1 MQPGVIRLG
10 KQNPQSSGDLHEQQR
25 RSLGF
30 PAEATLVNYGLV
42 EVVACGVV
50 EAAEVSSV
58 ALSGV
63 QWRTTVLQLNCLI
76 TVLKCIRK
84 KERQL
89 QKPLLYK
96 ASNDALFFM

>member
-50 EAAEVSSV
+50 EAAEVV
-58 ALSGV
+58 Y
-63 QWRTTVLQLNCLI
+63 
-76 TVLKCIRK
+76 RK

-89 QKPLLYK
+89 QKPLL
-96 ASNDALFFM
+96 SFMVKVCTYLT

>member
-30 PAEATLVNYGLV
+30 SAEANIVNYGLV

-50 EAAEVSSV
+50 EAAEV
-58 ALSGV
+58 
-63 QWRTTVLQLNCLI
+63 
-76 TVLKCIRK
+76 CIRK
-84 KERQL
+84 KKRTTS
-89 QKPLLYK
+89 K
-96 ASNDALFFM
+96 AIAVFYG